1 MKESAR
7 EFKNAAARK
16 EVILNRQG
24 FSALDVFVGSCDEQV
39 LAEVHATMR
48 LVRAER
54 VVWGA

>member
-24 FSALDVFVGSCDEQV
+24 FAALDVFVGSCDEQV